1 MSTAWTSKSR
11 WLGVGVSV
19 LLLIAA
25 VATSRRW
32 LPLVRNWTEST
43 GSAPSPA
50 QDDHAGHD
58 HGHDHHDGDS
68 LELSAQAQASLGLTQ
83 DSLRP
88 IVLEDFRRTM
98 TVPALIINCPG
109 RTRLEVSTPMAGVIT
124 RVHAFEGEAV
134 KPGAPLFDLRITA
147 EELVDS
153 QTELLKTVGELDVE
167 NREIARLTKISES
180 GAISQRTLLERQY
193 AKNKLDNLLLAQR
206 EALRLHG
213 LSEHQIGEIV
223 DKRRLFRDLRI
234 VAPTPNALHHHIQL
248 TDAEVQ
254 PTSLLA
260 SSEVDDDQ
268 TPLILTRMPVLVGQT
283 VAAGATLA
291 EVADYSELHIE
302 GRTFERD
309 ANVLSRVI
317 KNRWQIS
324 ALLEGAEGQREM
336 VPDLD
341 LIYSATEIDVESRT
355 LSFFVRLPNQIVNRV
370 PSSDGHTF
378 VEWRYRPGRRV
389 QLLVPV
395 EEWKN
400 QVVLPVEAIARDG
413 VESYV
418 FRQNG
423 NRFDRVPVAI
433 KYRDAHF
440 AVVANDRSLLPGDYI
455 ARVGA
460 HQMQMA
466 LKNKSGGGVDPHA
479 GHSH

>member
-1 MSTAWTSKSR
+1 MSTAWKSKSR
-11 WLGVGVSV
+11 WFGLGIGA
-19 LLLIAA
+19 LLLIAG
-25 VATSRRW
+25 VATSGRW
-32 LPLVRNWTEST
+32 LPQVRHWT
-43 GSAPSPA
+43 GSPDSAESPST
-50 QDDHAGHD
+50 DEHAGHD
-58 HGHDHHDGDS
+58 HGHSHDDGDS
-68 LELSAQAQASLGLTQ
+68 LELSAQAQASLGLTK
-83 DSLRP
+83 DLLRP

-98 TVPALIINCPG
+98 TVPGIVIDRPG
-109 RTRLEVSTPMAGVIT
+109 RTHLEVSTPMAGVIT
-124 RVHAFEGEAV
+124 RMHAVEGEAV
-134 KPGAPLFDLRITA
+134 KPGAVLFDLRITA

-153 QTELLKTVGELDVE
+153 QTELLKTAGDLDVE

-213 LSEHQIGEIV
+213 LSEQQIGEII

-234 VAPTPNALHHHIQL
+234 VAPTPNAARHEIQL
-248 TDAEVQ
+248 TDADVQ
-254 PTSLLA
+254 PA
-260 SSEVDDDQ
+260 SFVANAEEDDGQ

-283 VAAGATLA
+283 VAAGTTLA
-291 EVADYSELHIE
+291 EVADYSELYIE

-309 ANVLSRVI
+309 ANVLSRVT
-317 KNRWQIS
+317 KNRWKVS
-324 ALLEGAEGQREM
+324 VLLEGTDREREI

-341 LIYSATEIDVESRT
+341 LVYSATEINVESRT
-355 LSFFVRLPNQIVNRV
+355 LPFYVRLPNQIVNRV

-395 EEWKN
+395 EEWRN
-400 QVVLPVEAIARDG
+400 QIVLPVEAIAREG
-413 VESYV
+413 IESYV

-423 NRFDRVPVAI
+423 KRFDRVPVAI
-433 KYRDAHF
+433 KYRDANF
-440 AVVANDRSLLPGDYI
+440 AVVANDRSILPGDYI

-479 GHSH
+479 GHGH